1 MIRSSWLFY
10 VSVNF
15 GKNVSIY
22 STNYSPPCLRLNAKK
37 SLARRK
43 IAIHQSGHPVT
54 RSSNDPLA
62 LVFSPLLF
70 TRNVAQRERER
81 ERERRGKSYWSEKSS
96 RDTDSERGRVVY
108 KTGYTYV

>member
-96 RDTDSERGRVVY
+96 
-108 KTGYTYV
+108 